1 MNVYLRRNIEDVYEN
16 SDYTGNANRLMNPI
30 NRLITN
36 AYLPFIKPKIDEKL
50 KKPYKSIHLVLAS
63 SYDEETKLVNDLH
76 ITFEYTDNLC
86 SDTSNDDYSDLIQE
100 IIDGYFREIGYPV
113 DTHDPIDFIGRMY
126 CHVQQIKEY
135 FEIR

>member
-50 KKPYKSIHLVLAS
+50 MKPYKSIHLVLAS

-100 IIDGYFREIGYPV
+100 IIDGYFKKIGYPV
-113 DTHDPIDFIGRMY
+113 DTHDPIDFIRRMY

>member
-16 SDYTGNANRLMNPI
+16 SDYTGNANRLINPI

-76 ITFEYTDNLC
+76 ITFEYTDNLY

-113 DTHDPIDFIGRMY
+113 DTHDPIDFIRRMY

>member
-76 ITFEYTDNLC
+76 ITFEYTDNLY
-86 SDTSNDDYSDLIQE
+86 SDTYNDDYSDLIQE
-100 IIDGYFREIGYPV
+100 TIDGYFKEIGYPV